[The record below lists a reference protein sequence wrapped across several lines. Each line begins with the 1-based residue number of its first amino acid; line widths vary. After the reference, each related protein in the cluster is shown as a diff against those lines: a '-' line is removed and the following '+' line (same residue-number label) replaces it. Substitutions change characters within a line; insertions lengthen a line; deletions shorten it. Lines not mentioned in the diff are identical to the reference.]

1 MATDNDAVT
10 RQSQAVYKSFCR
22 FFTLSTVAV
31 LALLGLM
38 AIFLL

>member
-1 MATDNDAVT
+1 MATDDDAVT
-10 RQSQAVYKSFCR
+10 RQSQAVYKLFCR
-22 FFTLSTVAV
+22 YLATSTVAV